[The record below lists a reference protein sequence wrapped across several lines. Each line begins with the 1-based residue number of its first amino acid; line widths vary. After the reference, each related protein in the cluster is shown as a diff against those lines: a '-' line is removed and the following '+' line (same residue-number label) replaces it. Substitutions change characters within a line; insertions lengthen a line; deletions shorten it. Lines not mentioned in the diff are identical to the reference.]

1 MTQEL
6 AMYNGPAI
14 RAILVLIIWN
24 MAELGYF
31 VWRWSRSLNR
41 FRYVKVYE
49 SSVLT
54 WHRTNRSISHLLLV
68 SQVSLFVQCFMLKRQ

>member
-24 MAELGYF
+24 MAELGSF

-41 FRYVKVYE
+41 FLYVKVYE

-68 SQVSLFVQCFMLKRQ
+68 SQVSLFVQCFMLKLQ